1 VDPKEKMGEYLL
13 RMGSTRSA
21 LVGLAVEGL
30 PQVKAHHEREL
41 ARHQEAERQQMLQA
55 QAREKRQS
63 DLKAFLRRA
72 QDRRLFGDDVAAL
85 GLGFTM
91 APRLM
96 GVNWAPVRPMM
107 SPAVRGAFLAIVEG
121 VPITGVLATIG
132 MMDVS
137 AARNEIALAEYGWRT
152 GRRDLLPDVV
162 WSNQTAYAKFEQRM
176 GYPFGKPI
184 QPVAPTHPVSTPLE
198 VALGRP
204 SVMSPPVSMQQT
216 QPTRV
221 SSNGTVAPVDTP
233 RVLAAEAPRTEV
245 PQAAPTDFVTP
256 VHRYEPVSSGYA
268 ELPTYGVDIT
278 SERVFFTEINNR
290 LTVLTLIPECMRGD
304 AWEAGVVEL
313 LKALEAVG
321 FRKKVTTGATPPDP
335 DDERRKKIGELLLLS
350 AELIVDPKMR
360 ETAGKLAEEL
370 AVEAGLNREQAKKLR
385 VLVEVLVPGVG
396 KAPKDPKAPKP
407 EWKSPEKLAESKAV
421 QRYVEHVE
429 GVPAERVRE
438 ALEAMNA
445 RNLPGIAL
453 LSKGLTNPEVILRGT
468 HNSVGVIPLEV
479 AQKMVGKKYAS
490 FNAFR
495 KDFWMNMADSS
506 YAKEFSPGNIAFMKK
521 GLAPDVDPSQWL
533 GQRKSFEL
541 HHRTPIHVG
550 GAVYDL
556 SNILIVTPRYHQEI
570 LSKGAHYG
578 KK

>member
-1 VDPKEKMGEYLL
+1 VAGELLDFTGMPKLEPTIEEYTQAMKAYKTGDLSLMPSVFWTDIAVRLDFEKRMVLIGMTSPLPLIRFTTGALSGEALL
-13 RMGSTRSA
+13 GGVARGGAIGAVVGTLAGMDNRSA
-21 LVGLAVEGL
+21 
-30 PQVKAHHEREL
+30 R
-41 ARHQEAERQQMLQA
+41 
-55 QAREKRQS
+55 S
-63 DLKAFLRRA
+63 
-72 QDRRLFGDDVAAL
+72 
-85 GLGFTM
+85 
-91 APRLM
+91 
-96 GVNWAPVRPMM
+96 
-107 SPAVRGAFLAIVEG
+107 
-121 VPITGVLATIG
+121 
-132 MMDVS
+132 
-137 AARNEIALAEYGWRT
+137 EIALAEYGWKM
-152 GRRDLLPDVV
+152 GRRDLLPDIL
-162 WSNQTAYAKFEQRM
+162 WSNETAYAKFEQRM
-176 GYPFGKPI
+176 GYPFGKPV

-204 SVMSPPVSMQQT
+204 SVMSPPVLMQQT

-313 LKALEAVG
+313 LKALEATG

-396 KAPKDPKAPKP
+396 TRAPKDPKAPKP

-453 LSKGLTNPEVILRGT
+453 QSKGLTNPEAILRGT
-468 HNSVGVIPLEV
+468 QNSVGVIPLEV

-495 KDFWMNMADSS
+495 KDFWINMADSS
-506 YAKEFSPGNIAFMKK
+506 YAKEFNEASLTNMKK
-521 GLAPDVDPSQWL
+521 GLAPQVDASQRL
-533 GQRKSFEL
+533 GARTGFEL
-541 HHRTPIHVG
+541 HHRSPIHSG

-570 LSKGAHYG
+570 LNKGAHYG
-578 KK
+578 K